1 MAQQFSL
8 PQERV
13 SEELDGEGLGGWQ
26 VGWLQGPCS
35 GALVRASHSL
45 ILDPT
50 WEQAGR
56 GGDQAGWR
64 ARVAITQL
72 LEEEA
77 MLPLLHSPP
86 PPGSCGGRMGMG
98 RLLRSWGLTLQTAVC
113 PAGVGV
119 SIGSAVHTQLRSAVY
134 PLLASVG
141 SLGQGELKLLLDS
154 VEPSRCPPGAV
165 PPAPSPGFPEPP
177 LPHLYFPIAVPQDP
191 APSPGLTYPGQFP
204 L

>member
-26 VGWLQGPCS
+26 VGRLQGPCS
-35 GALVRASHSL
+35 GASVGASHSL

-64 ARVAITQL
+64 ARVATTQL

-77 MLPLLHSPP
+77 CCPSSTPLHPP
-86 PPGSCGGRMGMG
+86 ASAEPGGAWGGGMGMG
-98 RLLRSWGLTLQTAVC
+98 RPLHPWGLTLQTAVC

-134 PLLASVG
+134 PLLAAVG
-141 SLGQGELKLLLDS
+141 SLGQGELKPPLDN
-154 VEPSRCPPGAV
+154 VEPSGCPPGNG
-165 PPAPSPGFPEPP
+165 PTC
-177 LPHLYFPIAVPQDP
+177 PQP
-191 APSPGLTYPGQFP
+191 WIS
-204 L
+204 